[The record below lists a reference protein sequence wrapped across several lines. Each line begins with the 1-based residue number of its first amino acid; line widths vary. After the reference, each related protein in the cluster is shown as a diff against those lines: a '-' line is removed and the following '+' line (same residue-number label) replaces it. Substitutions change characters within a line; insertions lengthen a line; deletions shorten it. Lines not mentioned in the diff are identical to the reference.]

1 MGTVPEALT
10 TSQPLYSRR
19 PAAPTLPSFE
29 LPSPNFHAN
38 VKYPPHTIFPL
49 INPSVSNLPSPP
61 AITQSTTS
69 HTSTTTASANPK
81 LAPYWQGQKSNQS
94 GSEAAAVA
102 RQSWN
107 SNVAS
112 YSSRAA
118 FSQSV
123 SLLNRNPATSIPGTE
138 HVSPPSE
145 MNHLSPFHHST
156 SLSAASVQW
165 GALQQQQYA
174 MAHATLSAHNPLP
187 DPASSPHILPSNETP
202 MVKSSS
208 GPAYSTVQQLSNPP
222 GDYSPYGQSSIV
234 PNRVA
239 SNSQP
244 SLHRNDQQQ
253 SWPSYSLLATNG
265 PICTNIHSPKGQMS
279 FTGNLQS
286 GALPELPV
294 YNNEHV
300 AHMQQMQQLN
310 GGHPPHP
317 DPDAPGPTNDRSF
330 KCDQCPQS
338 FHRSYDLKRHKR
350 IHLSVKPF
358 PCMHCSKSF
367 SRKDALKRHMLLKG
381 CGKDV
386 SDGTLKPGEHGGV
399 KEEDQSDGT
408 NTHHRDRN
416 WRLSHVQELMEG
428 R

>member
-222 GDYSPYGQSSIV
+222 GDYSP
-234 PNRVA
+234 
-239 SNSQP
+239 
-244 SLHRNDQQQ
+244 
-253 SWPSYSLLATNG
+253 
-265 PICTNIHSPKGQMS
+265 PKGQMS

>member
-29 LPSPNFHAN
+29 LPSPNFHTN

-81 LAPYWQGQKSNQS
+81 LAPYWQGQKSYQS

-145 MNHLSPFHHST
+145 MNQLSPFHHST
-156 SLSAASVQW
+156 SPLLQLTQW

-187 DPASSPHILPSNETP
+187 DPASSPHTLPSNEPP
-202 MVKSSS
+202 MVKSLS

-222 GDYSPYGQSSIV
+222 GGYSP
-234 PNRVA
+234 A
-239 SNSQP
+239 
-244 SLHRNDQQQ
+244 
-253 SWPSYSLLATNG
+253 
-265 PICTNIHSPKGQMS
+265 KGQMS

-310 GGHPPHP
+310 GGHPSHP
-317 DPDAPGPTNDRSF
+317 GPDAPGPTNDRSF

-350 IHLSVKPF
+350 IHLSVEPF
-358 PCMHCSKSF
+358 SCMHCSKRF
-367 SRKDALKRHMLLKG
+367 SRKDALRQHMLLKG

-399 KEEDQSDGT
+399 KEEGQSDGT
-408 NTHHRDRN
+408 NTHHRDQN
-416 WRLSHVQELMEG
+416 WRLSHVQELMKG